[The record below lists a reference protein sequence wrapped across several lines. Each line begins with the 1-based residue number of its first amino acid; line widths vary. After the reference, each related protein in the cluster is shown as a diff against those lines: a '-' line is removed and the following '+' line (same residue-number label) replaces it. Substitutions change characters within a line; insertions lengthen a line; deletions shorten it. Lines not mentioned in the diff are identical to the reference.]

1 MKVVEWV
8 LRIGTFGTFLG
19 HGLWALSGKSTW
31 LGYLMFLGIDNDQ
44 ARILLPIIG
53 SVDCVVASWILLKP
67 NKWVVLW
74 AVFWAFSTAT
84 IRPLSG
90 EPILEFVERAA
101 NWAVPLALYF
111 CRFHNFSRSKEFN

>member
-1 MKVVEWV
+1 MVEWV

-19 HGLWALSGKSTW
+19 HGLLALSGKVTW
-31 LGYLMFLGIDNDQ
+31 LSYLVFLGLTTDQ
-44 ARILLPIIG
+44 ASVLLPLIG

-74 AVFWAFSTAT
+74 AVFWAFSTAA

-90 EPILEFVERAA
+90 EPILEFIERAA
-101 NWAVPLALYF
+101 NWATPLALYF
-111 CRFHNFSRSKEFN
+111 YRFHHFAKSK

>member
-1 MKVVEWV
+1 V

-19 HGLWALSGKSTW
+19 HGLWALGGKATW
-31 LGYLMFLGIDNDQ
+31 LGYLMFLGINYDQ

-53 SVDCVVASWILLKP
+53 SVDCVVACWILLKP

-74 AVFWAFSTAT
+74 AVFWAFSTAM
-84 IRPLSG
+84 IRPLTG

-111 CRFHNFSRSKEFN
+111 YRFHHFSKSGEFD